1 MPTAPGEIPLDVSA
15 LEAPEPF
22 QRAVEAVQGLPP
34 GHFLHMY
41 HRMQPL
47 HLYPWLARQG
57 FASDTR
63 QGRDGCEVFI
73 WRRDDEAAARAAGAA
88 AAALPPW
95 QG

>member
-1 MPTAPGEIPLDVSA
+1 MSPAPGEIPLDVSA

-22 QRAVEAVQGLPP
+22 QRAVEALQCLPP
-34 GHFLHMY
+34 AHFLHMY

-47 HLYPWLARQG
+47 HLYPWLERHG

-73 WRRDDEAAARAAGAA
+73 WRRDDEAAARAGGAA
-88 AAALPPW
+88 AAALPSW